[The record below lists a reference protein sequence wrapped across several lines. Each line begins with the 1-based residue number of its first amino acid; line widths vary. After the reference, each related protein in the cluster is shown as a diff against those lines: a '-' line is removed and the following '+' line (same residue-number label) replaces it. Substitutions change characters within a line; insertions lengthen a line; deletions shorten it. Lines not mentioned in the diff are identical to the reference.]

1 MKLKTKLGLVVLTGT
16 IIISVILINELKTEL
31 PNENNVNEEFT
42 EVIQVAE
49 WYTLN
54 CYPGTVSNNCVV
66 ISQYQN
72 SSDPSFGYDLYI
84 DGKFHS
90 EGTSIKTIPIND
102 RYYAGFLFDEWNTTS
117 YENGI
122 HELQIFG
129 EDGELITNLFVL
141 VEN

>member
-1 MKLKTKLGLVVLTGT
+1 MKLKTKLGIVALTGI
-16 IIISVILINELKTEL
+16 IIISGIVINELNAEL
-31 PNENNVNEEFT
+31 TNENNVNEGFT

-49 WYTLN
+49 WYALN
-54 CYPGTVSNNCVV
+54 CYPGTVSNTCVV

-90 EGTSIKTIPIND
+90 DGTSMKTIHIND
-102 RYYAGFLFDEWNTTS
+102 RYYAGFLFDEWNTTL

-129 EDGELITNLFVL
+129 EDGELITNIFVL